1 MSAALGL
8 VDYDSSD
15 EEVQNAPSSGQEDRE
30 NPDGPDLQ
38 PEGSSKEALESN
50 DIRGTSIPQT
60 GVPMKIPTKPSI
72 ELQRQTEDPA
82 SSVAVENTTVQSSSA
97 SSHLLASE
105 HSPLP
110 GPSLG
115 PARPPGAEAADGS
128 SSQPQSPY
136 LIIRSQ
142 LRELT
147 MPPVPN
153 FSVPPSP
160 PGSPP
165 PQVTKKF
172 EQFLE
177 LKQKGRHFNETLAN
191 SSALRNPTLL
201 QKLMGFAGISEEAQ
215 YATTL
220 PPEAAIPTKFPEWAY
235 GDQLDKTQKA
245 IAKKREEEAS
255 KKQRESL
262 NFVKAS
268 GSGTSSRSTTPG
280 TAPRAGH
287 SAAERVLAE
296 LDRKGPQSQVKAT
309 DRKSGRTSGSRSRFD
324 QRSRSPAQ

>member
-8 VDYDSSD
+8 VDYGSSD
-15 EEVQNAPSSGQEDRE
+15 EEGQIAPRPDREDRDIPHE
-30 NPDGPDLQ
+30 PDLQ
-38 PEGSSKEALESN
+38 PRGSTKEAPQST
-50 DIRGTSIPQT
+50 DVRGTSIPQREN
-60 GVPMKIPTKPSI
+60 PSKIPTKPSI
-72 ELQRQTEDPA
+72 ESKRQPEDAAPA
-82 SSVAVENTTVQSSSA
+82 TAVEDTTIQGSSA
-97 SSHLLASE
+97 SSHLPASE

-115 PARPPGAEAADGS
+115 PARPPGAETADES
-128 SSQPQSPY
+128 ISHPQSPY
-136 LIIRSQ
+136 SIIRSQ
-142 LRELT
+142 LRSVT

-165 PQVTKKF
+165 AQVTKKF

-201 QKLMGFAGISEEAQ
+201 QKLIGFAGISEEDQ

-220 PPEAAIPTKFPEWAY
+220 PAEAAIPTKFPEWAY
-235 GDQLDKTQKA
+235 GDQLDKAQKA

-287 SAAERVLAE
+287 SAAERILAE
-296 LDRKGPQSQVKAT
+296 LDGKGPQSQLRAT
-309 DRKSGRTSGSRSRFD
+309 DRKSGRSSGSRSRFD